1 MTDEKV
7 YTLVFTDSELD
18 TIFDALEELRLSTDT
33 EEESD
38 NIHSIFDKIYRACK
52 VS

>member
-1 MTDEKV
+1 MTQEKV

-38 NIHSIFDKIYRACK
+38 NIHSIFDKIYRAVK
-52 VS
+52 IS

>member
-1 MTDEKV
+1 MTQEKM

-38 NIHSIFDKIYRACK
+38 TIHSIFDKIYRACK